1 MDKQTKRT
9 LNRVSFC
16 NHLIPT
22 LPFSTAFPA
31 VYSTHKT
38 LLLSMGDWIESEQLS
53 SPDRFHRDTVG
64 RAQIGTGGR
73 GKERLA
79 MSLEHSVASP
89 SRAHTVTRLHCS
101 KPAVGMDTTQV
112 SMETTLSVLK

>member
-31 VYSTHKT
+31 VYSAHKPFRYVWVT
-38 LLLSMGDWIESEQLS
+38 ESNLSNCPRLTVSIEIQWEGHKLVQ
-53 SPDRFHRDTVG
+53 VG
-64 RAQIGTGGR
+64 EV
-73 GKERLA
+73 KEGWHCPWNTPLQVPPG
-79 MSLEHSVASP
+79 H
-89 SRAHTVTRLHCS
+89 TRLHCS